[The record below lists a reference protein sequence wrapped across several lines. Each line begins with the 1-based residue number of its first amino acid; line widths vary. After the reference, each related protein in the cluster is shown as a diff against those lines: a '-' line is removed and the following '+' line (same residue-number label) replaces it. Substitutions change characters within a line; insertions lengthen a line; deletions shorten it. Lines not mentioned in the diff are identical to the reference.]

1 MQSNRTSSRQQTDG
15 TAIKTEIVRIRSLKI
30 DDLRG
35 LWRATFKKDVPKA
48 LTKDLIARMLIWRLQ
63 EQAFGG
69 FDRATLKVL
78 ESYAK
83 GQPVVAQRPRRLK
96 PGTELVREYQGER
109 HTVIVMTEGFAWRGI
124 TYKSLTTIAKEITGT
139 NWSGPRF
146 FGLRVAEFV
155 PAAAVTSPSAR
166 ARQRAIGSGAEAS

>member
-1 MQSNRTSSRQQTDG
+1 MRSSRTSSRQQTDG
-15 TAIKTEIVRIRSLKI
+15 ARIKTEIVRIRSLTI

-48 LTKDLIARMLIWRLQ
+48 LTKDLVARMLIWRLQ

-69 FDRATLKVL
+69 FDRATLKIL

-83 GQPVVAQRPRRLK
+83 GQPVVAQRRRLK

-109 HTVIVMTEGFAWRGI
+109 HTVIVMTEGFAWRGV

-139 NWSGPRF
+139 NWNGPRF
-146 FGLRVAEFV
+146 FGLRVIESTATTT
-155 PAAAVTSPSAR
+155 ATSPLAKP
-166 ARQRAIGSGAEAS
+166 RQRIVGLEGQPL

>member
-1 MQSNRTSSRQQTDG
+1 MSSRKFTAGPRPDG
-15 TAIKTEIVRIRSLKI
+15 AALRMEIARIRSLKI

-48 LTKDLIARMLIWRLQ
+48 LTKDLVSRMLIWRLQ

-69 FDRATLKVL
+69 FDRATLKIL
-78 ESYAK
+78 GSYAK
-83 GQPVVAQRPRRLK
+83 GQPMEAKRLRRLK

-109 HTVIVMTEGFAWRGI
+109 HTVIVMTEGFAWRGV

-139 NWSGPRF
+139 NWNGPRF
-146 FGLRVAEFV
+146 FGLRVAEIV
-155 PAAAVTSPSAR
+155 SAAAVTSPSPR
-166 ARQRAIGSGAEAS
+166 ARQRAVGQGAQPS